1 MTLSIRYAAR
11 SDVGL
16 LREGN
21 EDAVY
26 AGPRLLAVADGMGG
40 HAAGEVASAVTI
52 ATLVPLDEDAV
63 GGDLLDGLASAV
75 AGANDRLRDMVNADA
90 GLEGMGTTLTAMLFA
105 GSRCGL
111 AHVGDSRAYMLRDG
125 KLQQI
130 TTDHTLVEQLVRDGR
145 ITPEQAD
152 VHPQRSMLT
161 RALDGRAGVTPDLS
175 VREVRAGDRYL
186 LCSDG
191 LSGVVSADTISQ
203 TLAESDPETAVDR
216 LVELALRG
224 GGPDNITAVV
234 ADIVDGNAPTERVV
248 VAGAAA
254 QNEPRR
260 SPVPDTAAGRAAT
273 ATAVRS
279 SPPLDAE
286 PVAPSATAR
295 SRPRRSLTRP
305 IVFALLT
312 VALLAAAATGARAYL
327 QSQYYVGADG
337 GSVAIFR
344 GLTGSVGGMGLSS
357 RHERL
362 SIPLERLTCFEQ
374 ERVQAGISAGS
385 LTEARQIAHRLE
397 LPGQSGDPS
406 PEARASTAGPAGPA
420 GTLTPS
426 AATPGTADATPTPT
440 AAPST
445 GCAQDQP

>member
-1 MTLSIRYAAR
+1 MTLSVRYAAR

-52 ATLVPLDEDAV
+52 ASLVPLDEDAV
-63 GGDLLDGLASAV
+63 GGDLLDGLANAV
-75 AGANDRLRDMVNADA
+75 AGANAHLRDMVTADA
-90 GLEGMGTTLTAMLFA
+90 ALEGMGTTLTAMLFA

-111 AHVGDSRAYMLRDG
+111 AHVGDSRAYLLRGG

-161 RALDGRAGVTPDLS
+161 RALDGRPGVTPDLS
-175 VREVRAGDRYL
+175 VREVHAGDRYL

-191 LSGVVSADTISQ
+191 LSGVVSAETIAE
-203 TLAESDPETAVDR
+203 TLRSSDPDTAVER

-224 GGPDNITAVV
+224 GGPDNITAIV
-234 ADIVDGNAPTERVV
+234 ADIVDGNSGTPERVV

-254 QNEPRR
+254 RNE
-260 SPVPDTAAGRAAT
+260 SPPAPTPDTAAGRAAT
-273 ATAVRS
+273 ITAARPQA
-279 SPPLDAE
+279 PPETDGD
-286 PVAPSATAR
+286 PRRPSAAPESGRSGAAR
-295 SRPRRSLTRP
+295 TMVRP
-305 IVFALLT
+305 
-312 VALLAAAATGARAYL
+312 ALLALLVVTLLAAGAAGTRAYL
-327 QSQYYVGADG
+327 RTQYYVGADG
-337 GSVAIFR
+337 SSVAIYR
-344 GLTGSVGGMGLSS
+344 GLTGSVGGIALSS
-357 RHERL
+357 RQERL
-362 SIPLERLTCFEQ
+362 SIPLQRLTCFEQ

-385 LTEARQIAHRLE
+385 LTEARRIAHRLE
-397 LPGQSGDPS
+397 LPGQSG
-406 PEARASTAGPAGPA
+406 A
-420 GTLTPS
+420 GTADPVATS
-426 AATPGTADATPTPT
+426 AATPAATPTAT
-440 AAPST
+440 ASPST
-445 GCAQDQP
+445 GCAEDPP